1 MLIRLLDNTWGLKR
15 PHFEFVDLS
24 QFLRQNFENNVEQR
38 PSNLEVINGK
48 LVLQQ
53 RVKKNQEHR

>member
-1 MLIRLLDNTWGLKR
+1 MG
-15 PHFEFVDLS
+15 S
-24 QFLRQNFENNVEQR
+24 QTATFWVCRFLRQNFENNVEQR
-38 PSNLEVINGK
+38 PSNLEVINDK